1 MANRYQNNVSCF
13 DDPRSLSSIYNKE
26 VISVIVDE
34 EFPKDEKNNDSSKIH
49 QGTKT
54 KRIPYPAGPIIT
66 IKKTRSM
73 KLLATRDTA

>member
-1 MANRYQNNVSCF
+1 MA
-13 DDPRSLSSIYNKE
+13 
-26 VISVIVDE
+26 DE

-54 KRIPYPAGPIIT
+54 ERIPYPAGPIIT

-73 KLLATRDTA
+73 KLLATRDTAWKMMLIICKQRTDLTKWVLCYSRWLYDQ

>member
-13 DDPRSLSSIYNKE
+13 DDLRSLSSIYNKE
-26 VISVIVDE
+26 VISVMADE

-54 KRIPYPAGPIIT
+54 QRIPYPAGLIIT